1 MSFVYKVHRTISV
14 PVRFN
19 RPVLQL
25 NDYHI
30 LSRKSKNKS
39 EVGFESDILGNI

>member
-1 MSFVYKVHRTISV
+1 MSFVYKVHRTISF

-25 NDYHI
+25 TDYHS
-30 LSRKSKNKS
+30 LSRKSKNER
-39 EVGFESDILGNI
+39 EVGFELGVLGNI

>member
-25 NDYHI
+25 TDYHI
-30 LSRKSKNKS
+30 LSRKSKNER
-39 EVGFESDILGNI
+39 EVGFELGVLGNI